1 VNDAELGGV
10 VRALRHRRGWRQAD
24 LAGRAGV
31 SASLIGLLERG
42 HAEALSVRGVRRIAS
57 ALDVRLGWDAGYRG
71 AELARLRDADH
82 ARLAELLTRRLEE
95 FDWTVVPEVSFN
107 HFGDRGRVDLLAF
120 HPSTQTLL
128 VIEIKTVIA
137 EIQALL
143 GTLHVKERVAPNVA
157 RSLRWT
163 ATRAIPCL
171 IVADSTTNRRHLAA
185 HARLFARLNLR
196 GKGAVAWLRRPD
208 GAPDGLLLFVKLP
221 DRIGADVRRAGRQ
234 RVRLSTAPLSVDG
247 SPDGAKRP
255 PEPA

>member
-1 VNDAELGGV
+1 M
-10 VRALRHRRGWRQAD
+10 
-24 LAGRAGV
+24 

-42 HAEALSVRGVRRIAS
+42 HAEGLTVRGVRRIAS

-95 FDWTVVPEVSFN
+95 FGWTVVPEASFN

-120 HPSTQTLL
+120 HAATHTLL
-128 VIEIKTVIA
+128 VIEIKTVIT

-143 GTLHVKERVAPNVA
+143 GSLQVKERVAPNVA
-157 RSLRWT
+157 RSLGWP

-171 IVADSTTNRRHLAA
+171 VVAESTTNRRHLAA
-185 HARLFARLNLR
+185 HQRLFARLILR

-208 GAPDGLLLFVKLP
+208 GAPGGLLLFAKLP
-221 DRIGADVRRAGRQ
+221 DRIGADARRAGRQ
-234 RVRLSTAPLSVDG
+234 RVRLGQAPLSVDG
-247 SPDGAKRP
+247 SPDGARRP
-255 PEPA
+255 PGLA